1 MPCYLNTVAGKT
13 TCKNIIYRSGIL
25 ILALLLI
32 ISCKKQKPE
41 LSSNKYFTEF
51 VLSIPGSA
59 GASEQTHIGAD
70 TVSISVSPGVSLSG
84 LTPTISFVGKSI
96 SPSATSSEDF
106 NKPVRYTITAED
118 GSTKSYIVLVR
129 FYSSAKN
136 ITSFVFRAADN
147 PGVLS
152 KDVTATIKNDSII
165 AIVPPGVDLSMLV
178 PDISYNSQTISP
190 ANKTAL
196 DFNGT
201 VSYYLTAEDVTS
213 VTYKVFAGAPGTLY
227 FGDNNGYIY
236 ALDAVTA
243 HIKWKFQ
250 TSGAIAATPTIYKNT
265 LIAGSSDAYVYAIDT
280 ATGKLVWKTFVGG
293 GVAEP
298 PCVANDMI
306 YVAGFA
312 LYALDAR
319 TGKEIWNVGYR
330 GSVSVTVSGGIA
342 YVTDGS
348 IYYGLVIYNALT
360 GEKLPTNGVSDLG
373 LPNPAV
379 VNGRVYTQGAESLLQ
394 AFTVGNL
401 GPLWTYSLPG
411 VTGTPVSSAPTVNN
425 GTVYFCGYG
434 QNSGEFGLYALDAVT
449 GTRKWYAP
457 HTYQRA
463 PLVQNGSIWTTDMN
477 RDAVFILDAQTG
489 EQKNTFNLPI
499 TTSIDP
505 FMAGN
510 ILFQPDK
517 GQSLWAF
524 DPYHGAI
531 KWQFVATAAVAA
543 PPLFIDGSGNITRPG
558 NSGEQN

>member
-1 MPCYLNTVAGKT
+1 MPYYPNTVVGKT
-13 TCKNIIYRSGIL
+13 TCKNIIYRPGIL

-32 ISCKKQKPE
+32 ISCKKPKPD
-41 LSSNKYFTEF
+41 LSSNKYLTGF
-51 VLSIPGSA
+51 VLPIPGSP
-59 GASEQTHIGAD
+59 GALEQTHIGDD
-70 TVSISVSPGVSLSG
+70 TVTISVSPGVSLSG
-84 LTPTISFVGKSI
+84 LTPTVTFEGKSI

-106 NKPVRYTITAED
+106 SKPLRYTITAQD
-118 GSTKSYIVLVR
+118 GSTKSYVVLVR
-129 FYSSAKN
+129 FYSSKKS
-136 ITSFVFRAADN
+136 ITSFVFKAADN
-147 PGVLS
+147 NGVLS
-152 KDVTATIKNDSII
+152 KDITAKIKNDSIV
-165 AIVPPGVDLSMLV
+165 AIVPPGTDLSKLV
-178 PDISYNSQTISP
+178 PDITYNSQTISP
-190 ANKTAL
+190 ANKTAQ

-201 VSYYLTAEDVTS
+201 VSYSLTAEDITS

-243 HIKWKFQ
+243 RVKWKFQ
-250 TSGAIAATPTIYKNT
+250 TGGAIAATPTVYKNT

-280 ATGKLVWKTFVGG
+280 AKGKLVWKAFVEG

-360 GEKLPTNGVSDLG
+360 GEKLPAKGVSYLG

-379 VNGRVYTQGAESLLQ
+379 ANGRVYTQGAESLLQ
-394 AFTVGNL
+394 AFTAGSL
-401 GPLWTYSLPG
+401 DPLWTYNLPG
-411 VTGTPVSSAPTVNN
+411 VAGIPVSSDPTVNN
-425 GTVYFCGYG
+425 GIVYFCGYG
-434 QNSGEFGLYALDAVT
+434 QNTGEFGIYALDAIT
-449 GTRKWYAP
+449 GKPKWYAP

-463 PLVQNGSIWTTDMN
+463 PLVQNGSIWTTDIN
-477 RDAVFILDAQTG
+477 RDAIFILDAQTG
-489 EQKNTFNLPI
+489 QQKTTFKLPI

-510 ILFQPDK
+510 TLFQPDK

-524 DPYHGAI
+524 DPYHGAT